1 MPFCGTCADEAAA
14 LRTDAGLPPDPP
26 AGVDR
31 VLAAYRYTG
40 VIARAVVAGK
50 VLGATGVWR
59 PFGRELG
66 TVAARMQVI
75 GDLVVPV
82 PTDRRRR
89 RARGIDHAAVLA
101 RGVAR
106 ALGLPSQRVL
116 TVRTGLPDRGSA
128 AAPTAVLPDGAVR
141 AARRVDGQ
149 RVVLVDDVM
158 TTGATAA
165 AAAAELLD
173 GGAHTITLVVLA
185 SAAIR
190 PTGSSHRR
198 SE

>member
-1 MPFCGTCADEAAA
+1 
-14 LRTDAGLPPDPP
+14 
-26 AGVDR
+26 VDR

-40 VIARAVVAGK
+40 VVARAIVAGK
-50 VLGATGVWR
+50 VLGATGVWA

-66 TVAARMQVI
+66 EVAAGMEVG
-75 GDLVVPV
+75 GDVVVPV

-89 RARGIDHAAVLA
+89 RARGVDHAAVLA

-106 ALGLPSQRVL
+106 ALGLRAQRVL

-128 AAPTAVLPDGAVR
+128 QDPSAALPDGAVR
-141 AARRVDGQ
+141 AARRIDG
-149 RVVLVDDVM
+149 RHVVLVDDVM

-165 AAAAELLD
+165 AGASALLEAGAEMV
-173 GGAHTITLVVLA
+173 TLVVLA

-190 PTGSSHRR
+190 PTGSWHRR